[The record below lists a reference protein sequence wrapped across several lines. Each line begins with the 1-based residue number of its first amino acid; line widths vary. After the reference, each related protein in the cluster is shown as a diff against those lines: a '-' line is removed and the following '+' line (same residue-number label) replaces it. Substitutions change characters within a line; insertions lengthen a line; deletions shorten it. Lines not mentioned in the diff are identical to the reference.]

1 MGDDS
6 VGLIDALYT
15 IGKEFS
21 SKTSDIAD
29 YLSLPMVSGKEIRVY
44 LSVANIEDLESEEDK
59 PLQILGVSKIDVA
72 DFLSGIG
79 SDEEKKERYLYK
91 DPPGSN
97 TSWRYSPLL
106 RLGKP
111 KKDMEK
117 NRVAFFEGEK
127 SYIEKIKNMLYD
139 FEKMKYSEKGSTEKV
154 INGLIEQGDR
164 ILECFS
170 DKDSS
175 YIIIFGIDRDG
186 EFIYP
191 GEVDTFRRYFSEKL
205 KGSLSVGKDNGIN
218 RCNYCGEEATS
229 FVNFDE
235 IFPFAT
241 FDKPNFLPAIN
252 KNFSNKVYMICDKCH
267 KVFQNS
273 TTYVQS
279 HFTDK
284 SIIYGIQ
291 IWVIPEFFTVDE
303 NTFDRSF
310 RELKDYFLTDKSSKE
325 ELLDYIT
332 DESTIEEFTSVF
344 HFVFVEQ
351 NQAQLIIHRMIED
364 VPITR
369 IRKLKGIWEHAVDR
383 LGYQFD
389 KKLSTA
395 LKTVYRVLNNLVM
408 KEESEAKV
416 MRDLAVNTIGQ
427 ILSAEMVDTSLLKRE
442 FVSRIPKL
450 MNNDQKKSQFN
461 FILND
466 FLLLNEFLSKYNSSL
481 GGLI

>member
-21 SKTSDIAD
+21 SKTSEIAD
-29 YLSLPMVSGKEIRVY
+29 YLSLPMQNGKEIRVY
-44 LSVANIEDLESEEDK
+44 LSISNIEDLNSVEDK

-79 SDEEKKERYLYK
+79 NDEEKKERYLHK
-91 DPPGSN
+91 DPPGAN

-111 KKDMEK
+111 KVDREK
-117 NRVAFFEGEK
+117 NRIAFFGEK
-127 SYIEKIKNMLYD
+127 NSYIEKIKNMLYD
-139 FEKMKYSEKGSTEKV
+139 FERMKYFEKGSTEKV
-154 INGLIEQGDR
+154 INDLIEKADR
-164 ILECFS
+164 ILECYS
-170 DKDSS
+170 DKNSS

-191 GEVDTFRRYFSEKL
+191 GEFATFRRYFFEKL
-205 KGSLSVGKDNGIN
+205 KGSLSAAQNDGKK
-218 RCNYCGEEATS
+218 RCNYCGEEAKS

-252 KNFSNKVYMICDKCH
+252 RNFSNKVYMICDKCY

-279 HFTDK
+279 HFVDK
-284 SIIYGIQ
+284 SVIYGIQ
-291 IWVIPEFFTVDE
+291 IWVIPEFFTVDQ

-310 RELKDYFLTDKSSKE
+310 KELKDYFLTDKSSKE

-332 DESTIEEFTSVF
+332 DESTVEEFTSVF
-344 HFVFVEQ
+344 HFIFLEQ
-351 NQAQLIIHRMIED
+351 NQAQLIVHKMIED

-369 IRKLKGIWEHAVDR
+369 IRKLKGIWKYTVNT
-383 LGYQFD
+383 LGYSFD
-389 KKLSTA
+389 EKLSTA
-395 LKTVYRVLNNLVM
+395 LKTVYRVLNNLVL

-416 MRDLAVNTIGQ
+416 MRDLAVNTISQ

-442 FVSRIPKL
+442 FVSRISKL

-466 FLLLNEFLSKYNSSL
+466 FLVLNEFLSKYNSSL
-481 GGLI
+481 EGLI

>member
-29 YLSLPMVSGKEIRVY
+29 YLSLPLEKGKEIRVY
-44 LSVANIEDLESEEDK
+44 LNVSNIEELYSAEDK
-59 PLQILGVSKIDVA
+59 PLQVLGVSRIDVA
-72 DFLSGIG
+72 DFLSGPG

-91 DPPGSN
+91 DPPGAN
-97 TSWRYSPLL
+97 TAWRYSPLL
-106 RLGKP
+106 RLGKS

-139 FEKMKYSEKGSTEKV
+139 FEKMQCFEKGSTERIV
-154 INGLIEQGDR
+154 NDLTNEADR
-164 ILECFS
+164 ILECYA

-175 YIIIFGIDRDG
+175 YIIIFGIDIGG

-191 GEVDTFRRYFSEKL
+191 GEIAAFRRYFLKKL
-205 KGSLSVGKDNGIN
+205 EGKPSSVKNEEVDK
-218 RCNYCGEEATS
+218 CNYCGENAKS
-229 FVNFDE
+229 LVNFDE

-252 KNFSNKVYMICDKCH
+252 RKFSDKVYRICDKCN

-273 TTYVQS
+273 RTYVGS
-279 HFTDK
+279 NFTDK

-291 IWVIPEFFTVDE
+291 IWIVPEFFTADQ

-310 RELKDYFLTDKSSKE
+310 RELKDYFLRDKSSKE
-325 ELLDYIT
+325 EFIDYIT
-332 DESTIEEFTSVF
+332 DEDTIEEFTSVF

-369 IRKLKGIWEHAVDR
+369 IRRLKGIWEHAVDR
-383 LGYQFD
+383 LGYKFD

-416 MRDLAVNTIGQ
+416 MRELSISTVGQ
-427 ILSAEMVDTSLLKRE
+427 ILGAEMVDTDVLKLE

-450 MNNDQKKSQFN
+450 MNDDMKKSQFN
-461 FILND
+461 LILNS
-466 FLLLNEFLSKYNSSL
+466 FLLLNEFLAEYNSSL
-481 GGLI
+481 EGLL